1 MDQLEFTK
9 IAGAILAALLLIFGT
24 KTIIDTRLEH
34 AGQKVGYALGG
45 AEAPAKETAAAP
57 AIEGAAP
64 VKPVAAKEA
73 AAPAKEPAA
82 TPTKEATAPA
92 KEAAPKEA
100 AAAKPEA
107 AAAVSG
113 PGGDVVALL
122 GKANAENGQAIFKKC
137 QVCHTY
143 EKGKPKAIGPN
154 LYGIVNRPKGS
165 FEGFEYS
172 AGMKAKGGNWTF
184 EDLAKFITKPSA
196 YVAGTKMVFAGLSN
210 PAEAADVLAYLA
222 TLADSPVPLPK

>member
-1 MDQLEFTK
+1 MDQFEFTK
-9 IAGAILAALLLIFGT
+9 IAGAILAALLLIFGA

-34 AGQKVGYALGG
+34 TGQKVGYALGG

-57 AIEGAAP
+57 AKDGAAP
-64 VKPVAAKEA
+64 AKAVAAKEA

-100 AAAKPEA
+100 AKPEA

-113 PGGDVVALL
+113 PGDDVVALL
-122 GKANAENGQAIFKKC
+122 GKASAENGQAIFKKC
-137 QVCHTY
+137 QTCHTY
-143 EKGKPKAIGPN
+143 EKGKPKGLGPN
-154 LYGIVNRPKGS
+154 LYGIVNRAKGS

-184 EDLAKFITKPSA
+184 DDLAKFITKPSA
-196 YVAGTKMVFAGLSN
+196 YVPGTKMVFAGLSS
-210 PAEAADVLAYLA
+210 PSDAADVLAYLA